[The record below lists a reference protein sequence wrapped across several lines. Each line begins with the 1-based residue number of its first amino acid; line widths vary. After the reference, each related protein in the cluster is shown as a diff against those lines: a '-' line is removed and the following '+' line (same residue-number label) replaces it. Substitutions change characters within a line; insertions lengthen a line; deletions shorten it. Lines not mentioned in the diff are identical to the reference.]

1 MATFLFL
8 NIFSNQSSYNLKIK
22 IMKIKHLLFSVVIF
36 GFSGLLH
43 LGIAQDKSEIEI
55 FQLSAEPTIDGEL
68 DAVWDAMPVHTV
80 NQLEAGGTRA
90 GNADYDVSFRTGWK
104 NNKLF
109 FFFDIKD
116 DVHIFNS
123 ALRQWRQDY
132 FVIFMNFSETHETD
146 VSYGDDIPAW
156 WFRTTIPTTGEEALG
171 GGIGPTGEVGL
182 VDFPAHDIEY
192 KLVEGGYIVEIMFDL
207 SDAEWEITKGE
218 LAEGFTFGFDIEAG
232 DVDETTGTSGANSDR
247 KYQLFWSETGNDNNW
262 QNLSGLGI
270 AIIKD
275 EILGGGDPSSVNE
288 AALKNVRMYPNPARD
303 VLMFEN
309 LSQVERIKIVSL
321 TGQTIR
327 DLNARDASFLDISG
341 ITKGIYLVV
350 FEGVN
355 SKSAQKLVIK

>member
-1 MATFLFL
+1 
-8 NIFSNQSSYNLKIK
+8 
-22 IMKIKHLLFSVVIF
+22 MKIKHLLFCIAIF
-36 GFSGLLH
+36 GFSGLLQQ
-43 LGIAQDKSEIEI
+43 GIAQDKSRIEI

-132 FVIFMNFSETHETD
+132 IVIFMNFSETHETD

-156 WFRTTIPTTGEEALG
+156 WFRTTIPTPGEEALG

-270 AIIKD
+270 AVIKD
-275 EILGGGDPSSVNE
+275 EILGETSVNDP
-288 AALKNVRMYPNPARD
+288 ALRSVRMFPNPATDILR
-303 VLMFEN
+303 LEN
-309 LSQVERIKIVSL
+309 LDQVNRVKIVSL
-321 TGQTIR
+321 TGQTVR
-327 DLNARDASFLDISG
+327 DLNTSEASSIDISNL
-341 ITKGIYLVV
+341 TKGIYLVV

-355 SKSAQKLVIK
+355 SKSAQKLVVK